1 MGATVLVIMLAA
13 GLGLIAGGYY
23 SLMGWI
29 VIASLLFLTTVFA
42 MVAATAS
49 FVATLLWLAL
59 TLVAF
64 NVGLVLSLVIRTSA
78 KPQPA

>member
-42 MVAATAS
+42 MVAATAP